1 MMSEAAETSAPPTDW
16 SLSLQVFFG
25 LQALDVLTTL
35 LGFHLGLVEASPFIK
50 FLMRLGPVAGLV
62 GSKMV
67 AALLGALCV
76 WRGRPQVIRLINYW
90 YAGLVI
96 WNLALIMTR

>member
-1 MMSEAAETSAPPTDW
+1 MDW
-16 SLSLQVFFG
+16 SLSLHVFLG
-25 LQALDVLTTL
+25 LQVLDVLTTL
-35 LGFHLGLVEASPFIK
+35 LGFHFGLVEASPFIK

-62 GSKMV
+62 ASKIV

-76 WRGRPQVIRLINYW
+76 WRGRFQVIHLINYW

-96 WNLALIMTR
+96 WNLTLIMTR